1 MPSPEHVGR
10 VPASSGPDGGH
21 WAASGN
27 ETAVGGRRTA
37 AKGFRRGVPPQS
49 LGVPIG
55 VARIRGEASTRYAP
69 RRVLVLEACPP
80 ALATAPSAAQRLL
93 GRVRS
98 QRIRDGCRGTR
109 SLGMTSIGREEAIP
123 TEHRSLRPEPR
134 RGSGDVEKSLR
145 KWRNR
150 SSTLFIEEIPEGV
163 RDNGLD
169 FSRRPGQQSRPT
181 VVPNMS
187 SISIGTP
194 SRLLSGPAC

>member
-49 LGVPIG
+49 LGGPIG

-69 RRVLVLEACPP
+69 RRVLVLEACP
-80 ALATAPSAAQRLL
+80 RH
-93 GRVRS
+93 RS

-169 FSRRPGQQSRPT
+169 FSRRPGQQSGPT